1 MYVVKR
7 SEDNPILVPNK
18 DHYWEEFATF
28 NMCPI
33 KKGKTTYGLYRAI
46 SAVDRIIKQQQTSVI
61 GIGKS
66 KDGIHFEERAPFIAP
81 EEPWDVHGCEDPRVT
96 FFEGK
101 YYIFYTALSGFPCG
115 PHHR

>member
-1 MYVVKR
+1 MYITKR
-7 SEDNPILVPNK
+7 SEDNPILIPNR

-33 KKGKTTYGLYRAI
+33 KKGKTIYGIYRAI
-46 SAVDRIIKQQQTSVI
+46 SAVDKITVQQQTSII

-66 KDGIHFEERAPFIAP
+66 KDGIHFEDREPFITP

-101 YYIFYTALSGFPCG
+101 Y
-115 PHHR
+115 